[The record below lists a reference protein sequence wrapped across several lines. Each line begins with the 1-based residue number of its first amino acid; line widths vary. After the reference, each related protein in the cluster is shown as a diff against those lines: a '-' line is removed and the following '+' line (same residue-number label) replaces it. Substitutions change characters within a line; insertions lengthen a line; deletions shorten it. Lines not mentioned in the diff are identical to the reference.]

1 MMIRLRPSHLA
12 ACIVCAI
19 VLAGCETSAPPSPV
33 TQAPPTQGMF
43 KVGKPYQV
51 AGIWYYPS
59 ENPNYNETG
68 IASWYGPNFH
78 QKYTANGEIFDQ
90 NGLTAAHK
98 TLPMPSIVEV
108 ENLENGRTIQVRVN
122 DRGPFVGD
130 RIIDMSRR
138 SAQLLGFDRQ
148 GTAKVRVRYLIGPSL
163 AAQSVA
169 RGGGDQ
175 LAAVDAPSAAPTDS
189 FAVEALPDATPKG
202 SAYVPPMPSYAP
214 PPRTYPSAAN
224 SAPATPR
231 VVPVLPEQV
240 RYEPVQPSQIYIQAG
255 AFTMGP
261 NAFRMKAM
269 LDRLGTV
276 TVTGAVVN
284 GLNVYRVR
292 LGPIATVDQADQLL
306 AQARAA
312 GASSAKI
319 VVN

>member
-19 VLAGCETSAPPSPV
+19 SLASCGTPTPPSPV
-33 TQAPPTQGMF
+33 VQAPPTQGMY

-108 ENLENGRTIQVRVN
+108 ENLENGRAIQVRIN

-130 RIIDMSRR
+130 RIIDMSRKG
-138 SAQLLGFDRQ
+138 AQLLGFDRQ

-163 AAQSVA
+163 AAQSMA
-169 RGGGDQ
+169 RGGEQ
-175 LAAVDAPSAAPTDS
+175 VAAIDAPTAAPTDS
-189 FAVEALPDATPKG
+189 FATEALPDATPKG

-214 PPRTYPSAAN
+214 PPRSTPPVASTM
-224 SAPATPR
+224 SAPPKI
-231 VVPVLPEQV
+231 VPVLPEQV
-240 RYEPVQPSQIYIQAG
+240 HYVPVQPSQIYIQAG

-269 LDRLGTV
+269 LDKLGPV
-276 TVTGAVVN
+276 TVTGVVVN

-292 LGPIATVDQADQLL
+292 LGPIATVDRADQLL

-312 GASSAKI
+312 GATAAKI

>member
-19 VLAGCETSAPPSPV
+19 FLASCGTSTPPSPV
-33 TQAPPTQGMF
+33 TEAPPTKGMY

-78 QKYTANGEIFDQ
+78 QKYTANGEIFNQD
-90 NGLTAAHK
+90 GLTAAHK

-108 ENLENGRTIQVRVN
+108 ENLENGRTLQVRIN

-130 RIIDMSRR
+130 RIIDMSRKG
-138 SAQLLGFDRQ
+138 AQLLGFDRQ

-169 RGGGDQ
+169 RGGEQ
-175 LAAVDAPSAAPTDS
+175 LAAVDAPTAAPTES

-202 SAYVPPMPSYAP
+202 SAYVPPMPSYP
-214 PPRTYPSAAN
+214 PTPRPY
-224 SAPATPR
+224 PATPNYASTTSA
-231 VVPVLPEQV
+231 VLPVLPEQV
-240 RYEPVQPSQIYIQAG
+240 RYVPVQPSQIYIQAG

-276 TVTGAVVN
+276 TVTGVVVN

-292 LGPIATVDQADQLL
+292 LGPIATVGQADQLL

-312 GASSAKI
+312 GATSAKI

>member
-1 MMIRLRPSHLA
+1 MMIRLRPLQLA
-12 ACIVCAI
+12 ACIVCAMS
-19 VLAGCETSAPPSPV
+19 LASCGTSPPPAPV
-33 TQAPPTQGMF
+33 TEAPPTQGMY

-51 AGIWYYPS
+51 AGVWYYPA
-59 ENPNYNETG
+59 ENPTYNETG

-108 ENLENGRTIQVRVN
+108 ENLENGRAIQVRIN

-130 RIIDMSRR
+130 RIIDMSRKG
-138 SAQLLGFDRQ
+138 AQLLGFDRQ

-163 AAQSVA
+163 AAQSMA
-169 RGGGDQ
+169 RGGEQ
-175 LAAVDAPSAAPTDS
+175 LAAADAPTAAPTDS
-189 FAVEALPDATPKG
+189 FAVEALPDATPKN
-202 SAYVPPMPSYAP
+202 SAYVPPLPSYPQPARAYP
-214 PPRTYPSAAN
+214 PAATGT
-224 SAPATPR
+224 ATPR

-240 RYEPVQPSQIYIQAG
+240 HYVPVQSSQIFIQAG

-261 NAFRMKAM
+261 NAFKMKAM

-306 AQARAA
+306 SQARAA
-312 GASSAKI
+312 GATAAKI
-319 VVN
+319 VVD